1 MPRRYV
7 SQFGHQEAIDQVFLA
22 SQKQLRP
29 NRNGN
34 LYLQVDLSDRTGSIS
49 ARMWNASDADYRG
62 FEDGDFVR
70 IEGTTQ
76 LFQGAIQLIAN
87 NICRAR
93 DDEVDLAD
101 FMPLANADIDR
112 LAVRL
117 GEMLRQLGDP
127 HLASLAQC
135 FLMDEAF
142 MRKFSRAPAG
152 IKHHHA
158 YHGGLLQH
166 VTNLM
171 EVVLRIVDRF
181 PMLDADLLLMGAFLH
196 DMGKIDELS
205 YERAFSYTD
214 EGQLLGHLV
223 MAVGMLD
230 AKIAETEKLMAE
242 PFPVELTLRLKHM
255 IVSHHGQYEYGS
267 PKLPMTLEAV
277 ALHQLDNLDAKIHNF
292 HQQLT
297 EDPNVE
303 SPWTNFNHSMGRKLF
318 KGYGARRDALAESG
332 G

>member
-1 MPRRYV
+1 VPRRYV
-7 SQFGHQEAIDQVFLA
+7 SQLGHQEAVDQVFLA

-34 LYLQVDLSDRTGSIS
+34 LYMQVDLSDRTGSIS
-49 ARMWNASDADYRG
+49 ARMWNASDADYRA

-70 IEGTTQ
+70 VEGSTQ

-93 DDEVDLAD
+93 TDEVDLGD
-101 FMPLANADIDR
+101 FTPLANADIDR

-117 GEMLRQLGDP
+117 GEMLRKIKDP
-127 HLASLAQC
+127 HLLA
-135 FLMDEAF
+135 L
-142 MRKFSRAPAG
+142 AG

-181 PMLDADLLLMGAFLH
+181 PMLDPDLLLLGAFLH
-196 DMGKIDELS
+196 DMGKVDELS
-205 YERAFSYTD
+205 YERSFSYTD

-230 AKIAETEKLMAE
+230 TKIAETEKLMGE
-242 PFPVELTLRLKHM
+242 PFPNELTLRLKHM

-292 HQQLT
+292 YQQLS

-303 SPWTNFNHSMGRKLF
+303 SPWTSFNHGTGRKLF
-318 KGYGARRDALAESG
+318 KGYGHRRDALTDTNI
-332 G
+332 